1 MYLTIDFLIEV
12 NNIITCSNNI
22 TFRKISV
29 KAYEF
34 DKMYRGK
41 ALIKDKLYQII
52 NQIVPKKL
60 LL

>member
-52 NQIVPKKL
+52 NQIVAKKL